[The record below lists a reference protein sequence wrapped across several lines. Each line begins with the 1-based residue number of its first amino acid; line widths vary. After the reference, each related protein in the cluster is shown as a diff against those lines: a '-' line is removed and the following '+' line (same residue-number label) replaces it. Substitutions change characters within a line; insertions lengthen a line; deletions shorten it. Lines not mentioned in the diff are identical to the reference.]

1 MACGWTWARPSVWPS
16 STQCCSRLVDNHRMA
31 DLKGINVVVEP
42 LVEPGAPFG
51 TAARSGEKYLT
62 PQGFTAIRDGQKSR
76 ADVPPVAPATG
87 KPRWLKALPAGGER
101 YAAIRRNVHQH
112 KLATVCEEAKCP
124 NIGECWNAGTATI
137 MLMGAVCTRACR
149 FCSVDTG
156 NPRQW
161 LDAEEPENT
170 ARSVELMKLKYI
182 VLTSVNRDDLPDGG
196 AGHYADAI
204 RAIKRRTPHVAVEA
218 LTPDFQGVLRDVETV
233 VDSGL
238 EVFAQNVET
247 VKRLTHPVRDP
258 RASYEQTLAVL
269 AHAKKHRPDVLT
281 KTSLMLG
288 LGETDEEIAATMD
301 DLRAANVDLLTL
313 GQYLRPTVHH
323 LEVQRFVTPAQFD
336 EYRGWALA
344 KGFRE
349 CVSGPLVR
357 SSYRAEQALA
367 GNNAGLRNG
376 DTPHFLAKGDAP
388 LDEVHTLLPADA
400 GKWGA
405 SRSSPIEVK
414 WLGRVDYEP
423 TWREMQRITDTRD
436 GNTPDE
442 IWLLEHPPVFTQGLN
457 GDPSHV
463 LGAGDI
469 PVVQIDRGG
478 QVTYH
483 GPGQLVVYPLIDI
496 RRAGMGVRD
505 LVTALE
511 RAVIE
516 YCAGFGIK
524 AECRK
529 NAPGVYVDG
538 RKVASVGLRIRRG
551 ASYHGLAF
559 NVNMD
564 LEPFQRINPCGYAGL
579 QMTQLAALGSPDA
592 SVESVGQAFAPFL
605 QEALAHLRSQRK

>member
-1 MACGWTWARPSVWPS
+1 MAS
-16 STQCCSRLVDNHRMA
+16 
-31 DLKGINVVVEP
+31 LKDISVVVEP
-42 LVEPGAPFG
+42 LASESRSI
-51 TAARSGEKYLT
+51 RSGEKYVT
-62 PQGFTAIRDGQKSR
+62 PQGFTAIKDGQKPRGAEAAPTGRKPAWIR
-76 ADVPPVAPATG
+76 AQLPVG
-87 KPRWLKALPAGGER
+87 AGFG
-101 YAAIRRNVHQH
+101 AVRNIVHEH
-112 KLATVCEEAKCP
+112 RLATVCEEAKCP

-156 NPRQW
+156 NPRGW
-161 LDAEEPENT
+161 LDPEEPENT

-196 AGHYADAI
+196 AEHYAAAI
-204 RAIKRRTPHVAVEA
+204 RAIKRRTPQVAVEA
-218 LTPDFQGVLRDVETV
+218 LTPDFQGVMKDVETV

-301 DLRAANVDLLTL
+301 DLRAIGVDLLTL

-323 LEVQRFVTPAQFD
+323 LPVQRFVTPAEFD
-336 EYRGWALA
+336 QYRQWALA

-357 SSYRAEQALA
+357 SSYRAEQAIR
-367 GNNAGLRNG
+367 GLG
-376 DTPHFLAKGDAP
+376 TDLFDDDA
-388 LDEVHTLLPADA
+388 T
-400 GKWGA
+400 
-405 SRSSPIEVK
+405 SSSNKSVPVR
-414 WLGRVDYEP
+414 WLGRVDYIP

-436 GNTPDE
+436 ANTPDE
-442 IWLLEHPPVFTQGLN
+442 IWLLEHPPVFTLGLN
-457 GDPSHV
+457 ADEGHV

-469 PVVQIDRGG
+469 PVVKIDRGG

-483 GPGQLVVYPLIDI
+483 GPGQLVVYPLVDI
-496 RRAGMGVRD
+496 RRARLGVRD

-516 YCAGFGIK
+516 YCASIGIE
-524 AECRK
+524 AHTRPG
-529 NAPGVYVDG
+529 APGVYVGG
-538 RKVASVGLRIRRG
+538 RKLGSVGIRIRRG
-551 ASYHGLAF
+551 ASYHGLAL

-579 QMTQLAALGSPDA
+579 QMTQLADLGQPHA
-592 SVESVGQAFAPFL
+592 TVQSVGQAFAPFL
-605 QEALAHLRSQRK
+605 TRQLAELADRQGSRVAANI